1 TARFMGACLRGKV
14 CAWRGDHPTAVR
26 HLELAAR
33 YAEQCEWADPGVR
46 CGLDVPLAEAYV
58 TVGRTGDARQISSW
72 LRELGRRVARPTL
85 TGDAAR
91 IDALVAAA
99 VGDLDVAVESAQAA
113 VAAHESSPLRPE
125 LARSLL
131 ALGQIERRR
140 KARRQSREALRRAYE
155 LAAEMGH

>member
-1 TARFMGACLRGKV
+1 
-14 CAWRGDHPTAVR
+14 
-26 HLELAAR
+26 
-33 YAEQCEWADPGVR
+33 
-46 CGLDVPLAEAYV
+46 DVPLAEAYV

-72 LRELGRRVARPTL
+72 LRDLGRRLARPTL
-85 TGDAAR
+85 TSDAAR

-125 LARSLL
+125 LAGSRR
-131 ALGQIERRR
+131 ARGQSERRG

-155 LAAEMGH
+155 LAAEMGHRPLLSQIEQEMPLIAAARAGNELTAAEKRVADLIAAGATNRDTAA